1 MKKKSLLLIVLGLI
15 IASFLIWESYKKD
28 KDSVLNGKKDVNVQ
42 LQWFDGA
49 QFAGLYVALEKGYFS
64 DENLNVT
71 LTPIAGYTSDPI
83 ALLTDNEADIAIAT
97 ADQVLI
103 NKDKGKEIRAF
114 GTVFNRSLAC
124 FTFKSDLL
132 KGNSNDSIPLDILK
146 NKKIAVYKK
155 FDTESILLALDYKF
169 NLNLNKQNIIQAP
182 QLALEAFINDDID
195 ILGSYMINEP
205 IKFKLNGLNV
215 KYLDPAKYGVK
226 FYSDTYIAKTEVW
239 NNTGKNQITKE
250 TLVHFL
256 RAANKGWSYC
266 KLHPKEAID
275 IMFSHIKNKTKSQ
288 DYKMELLSLTKAI
301 QYIGDGPNNIPSYM
315 LKEKWVGMEKD
326 LYNIRR
332 ISQKGYIDELC
343 DFDLI
348 NKVNE

>member
-1 MKKKSLLLIVLGLI
+1 MKKKSLVLITLGI
-15 IASFLIWESYKKD
+15 IVASFLIWQSYIKD
-28 KDSVLNGKKDVNVQ
+28 KDSILNGKKDVNVQ

-49 QFAGLYVALEKGYFS
+49 QFAGLYVALERGYFS

-103 NKDKGKEIRAF
+103 NKDKGKEIKAF

-132 KGNSNDSIPLDILK
+132 HGEKDSIPLSILK

-155 FDTESILLALDYKF
+155 FDTESILLALDYKYK
-169 NLNLNKQNIIQAP
+169 LNLDKKDIVQAP
-182 QLALEAFINDDID
+182 QLALEALINDDID
-195 ILGSYMINEP
+195 FLGSYMINEP

-215 KYLDPAKYGVK
+215 KYLDPAKYGVN

-239 NNTGKNQITKE
+239 YNTGKNQITKE
-250 TLVHFL
+250 TLVKFL
-256 RAANKGWSYC
+256 KAANKGWSYC

-275 IMFSHIKNKTKSQ
+275 IMFSHIKNKTKSE
-288 DYKMELLSLTKAI
+288 DYKMELLSLMKAI

-315 LKEKWVGMEKD
+315 LKEKWIGMEKD
-326 LYNIRR
+326 LFNIRR
-332 ISQKGYIDELC
+332 ISQTGYIDELC

-348 NKVNE
+348 NKIDE